1 MRFNELKAEYNER
14 YNNECYA
21 GDEEIENML
30 GLFENATKMSGPARG
45 EFARTFNFEYA
56 LDGLL
61 FLGAKASA
69 GERCKNII
77 AEAAQAGIKTITGR

>member
-1 MRFNELKAEYNER
+1 MRFNELKAEYDNR
-14 YNNECYA
+14 YANACYA

-30 GLFENATKMSGPARG
+30 LLFQLATKMSVAARG
-45 EFARTFNFEYA
+45 EFAKTFNFEYA

-69 GERCKNII
+69 GERCKNVI
-77 AEAAQAGIKTITGR
+77 AEAPLAGIKTITGR